1 MILVKMMMLAM
12 VMIMMMELWD
22 TAVRLDINQ
31 LVAGRQ
37 KLGSL
42 Y

>member
-1 MILVKMMMLAM
+1 MVHMMMLALAM

-22 TAVRLDINQ
+22 AAARLDINQ
-31 LVAGRQ
+31 PVAGRQ

>member
-22 TAVRLDINQ
+22 TAARLDINQ

>member
-1 MILVKMMMLAM
+1 MKTVLMMMLAM
-12 VMIMMMELWD
+12 VMMKMMELWD
-22 TAVRLDINQ
+22 AAARLDINQ
-31 LVAGRQ
+31 PVAGRQ

>member
-12 VMIMMMELWD
+12 VTIMMMELWD
-22 TAVRLDINQ
+22 SAARLDINQ
-31 LVAGRQ
+31 PVAGGQ